1 MRGGPVALSDMH
13 SLNASLNA
21 FTQVFDRPISKA
33 GSGPLAGMCI
43 AIKDNICTAAG
54 RTTAGS
60 RMLENYCSP
69 FDATP
74 VERLL
79 NAGAVIVGKTNL
91 DEFGMGSSTE
101 HSHFGPTRN
110 PWDTQC
116 VPGGSSGGSAA
127 AVAAGIVEA
136 ALGSDTGGSIRQ
148 PAAFCGVVGV
158 KPTYGRVS
166 RFGLIAYASSLDCVG
181 PIARNVTDAA
191 RVLQAIAGPD
201 PRDSTCSSRNTPDL
215 LTGLDQPIDQL
226 RVGLVRSMLND
237 ANDPAVNAAMQS
249 AADQLARAGAAIVD
263 VELLDPDVA
272 IAAYY
277 VVAPAEA
284 SSNLSRYDGVRY
296 GYRAALPNDASL
308 EDLYRRSR
316 TEGFGP
322 EVRRRIILGTHVL
335 SAGYYDAYY
344 LRALKTRRLIKQD
357 FDRAFADNQL
367 HALLMPAT
375 PGPAFPIGAKTS
387 DPMSLY
393 LEDVYTVGIS
403 LAGLPAVAMPAGFTS
418 NRQPL
423 PIGVQLVG
431 RAFDEPT
438 LLRVARMLELHTPQT
453 SQKPAVA
460 APL

>member
-1 MRGGPVALSDMH
+1 MSSPPALSDVQ
-13 SLNASLNA
+13 SLNESLNA
-21 FTQVFDRPISKA
+21 FTQVFDEPVA
-33 GSGPLAGMCI
+33 TTDAGPLAGMRL
-43 AIKDNICTAAG
+43 AIKDNICTAVG

-60 RMLENYCSP
+60 RMLEQYRSP

-74 VERLL
+74 VARLL
-79 NAGAVIVGKTNL
+79 EAGAMVVGKTNL

-101 HSHFGPTRN
+101 HSHFGPARN
-110 PWDTQC
+110 PWDLQR

-127 AVAAGIVEA
+127 AVAAGIVDA

-166 RFGLIAYASSLDCVG
+166 RFGLVAYASSLDCVG
-181 PIARNVTDAA
+181 PIARTVTDAA
-191 RVLQAIAGPD
+191 RVLQIIAGPD
-201 PRDSTCSSRNTPDL
+201 RRDSTCSSRPMPDL
-215 LTGLDQPIDQL
+215 LADLEQPVDQL
-226 RVGLVRSMLND
+226 RVGLVRSMLSD
-237 ANDPAVNAAMQS
+237 ANHPAVNDAVLS
-249 AADQLARAGAAIVD
+249 AADRLAEAGATIVD

-316 TEGFGP
+316 TEGFGA

-375 PGPAFPIGAKTS
+375 PGPAFRLGDKTT

-403 LAGLPAVAMPAGFTS
+403 LAGLPAVTMPVGLS
-418 NRQPL
+418 DDSRPL
-423 PIGVQLVG
+423 PVGVQLVG

-438 LLRVARMLELHTPQT
+438 LLRVARTLESHSPKTGHTPEIKVI
-453 SQKPAVA
+453 S
-460 APL
+460 